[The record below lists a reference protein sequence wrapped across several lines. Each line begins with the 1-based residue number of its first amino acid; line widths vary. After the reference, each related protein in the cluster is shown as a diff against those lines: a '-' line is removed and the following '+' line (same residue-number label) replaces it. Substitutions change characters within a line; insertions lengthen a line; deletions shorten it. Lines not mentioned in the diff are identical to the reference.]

1 MSNPFNL
8 IITLFAT
15 TLGAISG
22 IGGGIIIKPIYDA
35 FSTLDVSTIS
45 FMSGCTVLSMSII
58 SLLKVKNSG
67 IKLDKFKSSILAIGA
82 AIGGI
87 FGKTL
92 FQTIKLYMEN
102 DKFIG
107 SIQSFILILMT
118 VYVFWFVKNKS
129 KIAAKNIQNTVIT
142 SGIGFFLGMISSFL
156 GIGGGPVNIAILSYF
171 FNLNSKEATINSI
184 YIIFFSQATN
194 LLTTFIT
201 RTVPIYNSNTL
212 LLMISGGIFGGLIGS
227 SLVKKLSNHEIDKI
241 FLYVLT
247 LILFISSYNFTKFT
261 FLTN

>member
-1 MSNPFNL
+1 MPNPFNL

-184 YIIFFSQATN
+184 YIILFSQIAS
-194 LLTTFIT
+194 LLHTIFARKVPDVSILYLGLMVLGGVCGGIAGSIVNKKISEEKVDKLFMGLMLVIVFIN
-201 RTVPIYNSNTL
+201 IYNA
-212 LLMISGGIFGGLIGS
+212 
-227 SLVKKLSNHEIDKI
+227 
-241 FLYVLT
+241 YV
-247 LILFISSYNFTKFT
+247 FMK
-261 FLTN
+261 